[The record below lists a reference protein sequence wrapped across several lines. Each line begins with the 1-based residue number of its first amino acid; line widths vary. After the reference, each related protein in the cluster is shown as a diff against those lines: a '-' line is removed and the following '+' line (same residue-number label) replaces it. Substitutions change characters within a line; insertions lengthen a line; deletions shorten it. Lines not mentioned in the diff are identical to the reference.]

1 MAQELVLSSSPH
13 IFGRDSVPRI
23 MHTVWLCLVPAC
35 AAAVWFFGVDALRVL
50 LVSTTS
56 CMLLDVVFVRVR
68 GSPWSAA
75 WKAAGDGSAIVTG
88 VLLALCL
95 PPSSPTWMVVA
106 GSAVAMALGK
116 HVFGGLGNN
125 PFNPALVARVFLLIS
140 FPTQMIT
147 WTPPV
152 GKVTDSAADRAQ
164 AYSQQ
169 MAAQGIEGATY
180 ATPLGLLKEA
190 QRDGTSAKAVA
201 EIRAEVARAYPV
213 SSLFLGRVG
222 GSLGEVSALA
232 LLVGG
237 AVLLRLRIITWHIPV
252 SFVATTAAVTG
263 LAWTWRPALHAD
275 PLVHVLSGGLLLG
288 AIFMATD
295 PVTCPMSQPGQ
306 IVFGTGC
313 GLLTAVIRLWGGYPE
328 GVAFTILIMNGLTP
342 LIDAST
348 RPRRFGERRGRSS

>member
-1 MAQELVLSSSPH
+1 MAEELVLSSSPH

-23 MHTVWLCLVPAC
+23 MHTVWLCLMPAC
-35 AAAVWFFGVDALRVL
+35 AAAVWFFGVDAVRVL
-50 LVSTTS
+50 LVSTAS
-56 CMLLDVVFVRVR
+56 CVALDVVLLRLR
-68 GSPWSAA
+68 GSSWPAA
-75 WKAAGDGSAIVTG
+75 WQAARDASAVVTG

-95 PPSSPTWMVVA
+95 PPSSPTWMVVV
-106 GSAVAMALGK
+106 GSLVAMALGK
-116 HVFGGLGNN
+116 HVYGGLGNN

-152 GKVTDSAADRAQ
+152 GKVTDTASDRAQ
-164 AYSQQ
+164 IYSET

-190 QRDGTSAKAVA
+190 QRDGTSAEEAA

-213 SSLFLGRVG
+213 SSLFLGRIG
-222 GSLGEVSALA
+222 GSVGEVSALA
-232 LLVGG
+232 LLLGG
-237 AVLLRLRIITWHIPV
+237 AVLLWRRIITWHIPI
-252 SFVATTAAVTG
+252 SFVASTAAVTG
-263 LAWTWRPALHAD
+263 LAWALRPEVYAD
-275 PLVHVLSGGLLLG
+275 PVVHVLSGGLLLG
-288 AIFMATD
+288 ALFMATD

-306 IVFGTGC
+306 IIFGVGC

-328 GVAFTILIMNGLTP
+328 GVAFAILVMNGVTP

-348 RPRRFGERRGRSS
+348 RPRRFGERRGRST